1 MPIRQRP
8 TLALALAMAG
18 ALAAGAL
25 PGPANAADLDGAS
38 LHMADMRDLRPA
50 PSKPVG
56 GAVRRPLVTLHPSA
70 PVVAVGAPV
79 SFEVSSSIN
88 GFGHIYV
95 LSASGRVQV
104 WMENVPITAGQR
116 LRFPVG
122 GQSIEAAGPT
132 GREDLM
138 LIVTRDRIDGF
149 IGYEATR
156 TPRLLD
162 YSHEAFKRA
171 LTAKFVDLPH
181 RQWGYARTSVQVVER
196 SAPAL
201 SWGWATGG
209 AQPPSDLWAEQ
220 WETD

>member
-1 MPIRQRP
+1 MPIRRR
-8 TLALALAMAG
+8 LAITFAMAG
-18 ALAAGAL
+18 ALAASAL
-25 PGPANAADLDGAS
+25 PASANAADRDGAS
-38 LHMADMRDLRPA
+38 MYAVDMRDLRPA
-50 PSKPVG
+50 PSKPG
-56 GAVRRPLVTLHPSA
+56 DGAVRRPLVALHPSA
-70 PVVAVGAPV
+70 PVVPVGAPV
-79 SFEVSSSIN
+79 GFEVSSSIN

-104 WMENVPITAGQR
+104 WMENVPIAAGER
-116 LRFPVG
+116 LRFPIG
-122 GQSIEAAGPT
+122 GQSIEAAAPA

-149 IGYEATR
+149 IGHKTTR

-171 LTAKFVDLPH
+171 LTAKFADLPH

-196 SAPAL
+196 SASAP

-209 AQPPSDLWAEQ
+209 AQRPSDLWVEQ

>member
-1 MPIRQRP
+1 MPIRRRLAL
-8 TLALALAMAG
+8 TLAVAG
-18 ALAAGAL
+18 ALAASAL
-25 PGPANAADLDGAS
+25 PWSANAADRDGAP
-38 LHMADMRDLRPA
+38 LHMPDTRDLRPA

-56 GAVRRPLVTLHPSA
+56 GPVRRPLVTLRPSA
-70 PVVAVGAPV
+70 PVVPVGAPV
-79 SFEVSSSIN
+79 GFEVSSSIN

-104 WMENVPITAGQR
+104 WIENVPIAAGQR
-116 LRFPVG
+116 LRFPIG
-122 GQSIEAAGPT
+122 GQTIEAAAPA

-181 RQWGYARTSVQVVER
+181 RLWGYARTSVQVVER
-196 SAPAL
+196 SASAP

-209 AQPPSDLWAEQ
+209 VQHPSDLWAEQ

>member
-1 MPIRQRP
+1 VP
-8 TLALALAMAG
+8 
-18 ALAAGAL
+18 
-25 PGPANAADLDGAS
+25 
-38 LHMADMRDLRPA
+38 
-50 PSKPVG
+50 
-56 GAVRRPLVTLHPSA
+56 
-70 PVVAVGAPV
+70 VGAPV

-104 WMENVPITAGQR
+104 WMENVPIAAGQR

-122 GQSIEAAGPT
+122 GQGIEAAAPA

-149 IGYEATR
+149 IGSEATR

-171 LTAKFVDLPH
+171 LTAKFADLPH
-181 RQWGYARTSVQVVER
+181 RHWGYARASVQVIER
-196 SAPAL
+196 SATAP

-209 AQPPSDLWAEQ
+209 AQRPSDLWAEQ